1 LPRVLPARYVP
12 PSGFDYPLDGFRPSI
27 PRRFCFA
34 PAALLGFTLRS
45 FLLPKGRPCVSAPAY
60 PPTVPPASGTTYR
73 SRRPALQAAVSGHC
87 PSGSPWRPSVG
98 LARQPLAAPLGSA
111 LLGFALGGLNRVFTR
126 SPLTRFAAPRSPAVW
141 PAPQSFDRPPPA
153 PGRSPA
159 CKHTGRSE
167 EPFEGFRTGTIP
179 SIRVP
184 HAPGYLVHLTPRRAL
199 LSTGR
204 RSLGRA

>member
-45 FLLPKGRPCVSAPAY
+45 FLLPKGRPYVSAPAY
-60 PPTVPPASGTTYR
+60 PRTVPPASETTYR

-111 LLGFALGGLNRVFTR
+111 LLGFALDGLDRVFTR
-126 SPLTRFAAPRSPAVW
+126 SPLTRFAAPRLPADR
-141 PAPQSFDRPPPA
+141 PAPQSIDRPPPA
-153 PGRSPA
+153 SGPSPA
-159 CKHTGRSE
+159 CKHAKAIRGTLR
-167 EPFEGFRTGTIP
+167 GF
-179 SIRVP
+179 P
-184 HAPGYLVHLTPRRAL
+184 HQ
-199 LSTGR
+199 
-204 RSLGRA
+204 